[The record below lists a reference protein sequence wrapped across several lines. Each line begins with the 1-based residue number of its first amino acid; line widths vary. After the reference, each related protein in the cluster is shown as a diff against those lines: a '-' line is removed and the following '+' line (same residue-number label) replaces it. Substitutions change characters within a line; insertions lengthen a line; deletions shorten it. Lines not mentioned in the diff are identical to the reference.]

1 MDRYATHERTNWRPA
16 MRLPYKAGITAEI
29 YARPDSN
36 AGNALGKLG
45 DASRSIADSDDKA
58 A

>member
-1 MDRYATHERTNWRPA
+1 